1 MMHQPVVINT
11 CGIFQQHNYGS
22 AAVII
27 SHNAI
32 ACRTPH
38 PCALPLQVCAYQEEK
53 GGEQQPQPLQP
64 QFDLHLQL
72 LRKDMEI
79 MELTLINKIE
89 QQAAANRLETQQQ
102 AAANRLETQQQAAA
116 NRLDNQQQA
125 AANRVEIQRLQ
136 WAVICLVLVAAVV
149 GLKDVLPL
157 LKAIAT

>member
-1 MMHQPVVINT
+1 VAVSRVFTHPKQR
-11 CGIFQQHNYGS
+11 S
-22 AAVII
+22 ASNKAV
-27 SHNAI
+27 
-32 ACRTPH
+32 ACPRSRSSNNSSGRFK
-38 PCALPLQVCAYQEEK
+38 VCAYQEEK

-89 QQAAANRLETQQQ
+89 QGVAANRLET
-102 AAANRLETQQQAAA
+102 
-116 NRLDNQQQA
+116 QQQA

>member
-89 QQAAANRLETQQQ
+89 QGVAANRLET
-102 AAANRLETQQQAAA
+102 
-116 NRLDNQQQA
+116 QQQA